1 MLLLLPPSLIA
12 SYRVLPPRARS
23 LFIALFP
30 ALSLCPLQRAQD
42 PSDAELAELVKSV
55 DENNDGLIQLRE
67 FLLLYTRGIDNKFA
81 VGSQD
86 VNNCYA
92 AFGGDPK
99 DVNSHVTAEHI
110 REQMLE
116 MFDLDFDC
124 FEAFGTPRGTDV
136 SKSDFETLLVAQPKA
151 STVGAQPKAS
161 ANRTA
166 SFKKVDAAE

>member
-1 MLLLLPPSLIA
+1 MPLHRPNTTELG
-12 SYRVLPPRARS
+12 RARKAFFDIDKDGS
-23 LFIALFP
+23 GSIDMDELKKMMRNLG
-30 ALSLCPLQRAQD
+30 QD
-42 PSDAELAELVKSV
+42 QSDAELAELVKSV

-92 AFGGDPK
+92 AFGGDPR

-124 FEAFGTPRGTDV
+124 AEAFNTPRGTDV
-136 SKSDFETLLVAQPKA
+136 SKSDFETLLTTVAPQKEKA
-151 STVGAQPKAS
+151 SN
-161 ANRTA
+161 NRTA
-166 SFKKVDAAE
+166 SFKAVDAAA